1 SCGFHLPAVS
11 GDAGKR
17 VIGVRMVCVEL
28 EYGAVELFRLMHV
41 AGLQQSPGAGQRF
54 PDGGG
59 NFLGRG
65 GGAHADGGRDYASS
79 IIPLGTMPPGNEK
92 ARIRRAFSSVL
103 EEELLLLLASNG
115 GLETG
120 TGGELRHGG
129 GRNLDRFAGLRVLAG
144 ACSTLGRLEGTETNQ
159 GDRVALGH
167 SLDNSSDDA
176 VQRLA
181 GGGLANVGFL
191 GGDFDQFSF
200 VHLPFLPF
208 VERRPNGLGVF

>member
-1 SCGFHLPAVS
+1 
-11 GDAGKR
+11 
-17 VIGVRMVCVEL
+17 
-28 EYGAVELFRLMHV
+28 
-41 AGLQQSPGAGQRF
+41 GQRI

-59 NFLGRG
+59 DFIGG
-65 GGAHADGGRDYASS
+65 DGGAHADGGRDYASA
-79 IIPLGTMPPGNEK
+79 IIPSCTAPSGNEK
-92 ARIRRAFSSVL
+92 ARITRAFSFVL
-103 EEELLLLLASNG
+103 KEELLLLLASNS
-115 GLETG
+115 GLEAG
-120 TGGELRHGG
+120 TGRELRHGG
-129 GRNLDRFAGLRVLAG
+129 CRDLDRFAGLRVLAG